1 MTRWRR
7 GPRLV
12 CEHENYRQ
20 LAARCASLFARRV
33 LKGFRAGE
41 LTAVAAAAELGI
53 SRRHFYRLWR
63 SYLLAVAQHKAQ
75 TWSPGVS
82 GGKRRRD
89 LSAQATALLR
99 KLLSASPPVSYSFAA
114 CELER
119 RLGIK
124 RDRATVRRWAL
135 ARGLN
140 PSGPPKARGKPV
152 RRWQVAQ
159 IGALWQY
166 DASPHSWFAGR
177 AGQPSLLELID
188 DHSRVI
194 PAARLY
200 ARENLLSHLDL
211 LSGAFAAYGL
221 PMALYVDYHSFFFT
235 STPEAFTQLGASLR
249 FYDITLRYAPTPQ
262 AKGKIER
269 AHGYWQ
275 RRLPALFAA
284 ENISTLDPA
293 NALLNELRLHR
304 NAHEKHREIA
314 STPNAAWQR
323 ALQEKRSLLRPDP
336 RCPWWP
342 YVWSQRTPVQVG
354 DDGRV
359 PVGSQR
365 LTIDRSPRS
374 KVIRCAH
381 PNGDLSFLAAA
392 PHRSSQPIL
401 LAHFAQ

>member
-1 MTRWRR
+1 
-7 GPRLV
+7 
-12 CEHENYRQ
+12 

-41 LTAVAAAAELGI
+41 LTAVEAAAELGI

-63 SYLLAVAQHKAQ
+63 RYLLAVAQHKSQ

-82 GGKRRRD
+82 GGKRRID
-89 LSAQATALLR
+89 LSAQATALLC
-99 KLLSASPPVSYSFAA
+99 KLLSVSPPVSYSFAA

-166 DASPHSWFAGR
+166 DASPHAWFPGR
-177 AGQPSLLELID
+177 TGLPSLLELID

-211 LSGAFAAYGL
+211 LSGAFVAYGL

-275 RRLPALFAA
+275 KRLPALFAA

-293 NALLNELRLHR
+293 NALLNDLRLHR

-342 YVWSQRTPVQVG
+342 YIWSQRTPVQVG

-365 LTIDRSPRS
+365 LSIDRSPRS
-374 KVIRCAH
+374 KVIRCTH

>member
-1 MTRWRR
+1 MPRWRP
-7 GPRLV
+7 GSRLG
-12 CEHENYRQ
+12 CRDENYRQ
-20 LAARCASLFARRV
+20 LAARHASLFARQI
-33 LKGFRAGE
+33 LKSFRADE
-41 LTAVAAAAELGI
+41 LSAMEAAAELGI
-53 SRRHFYRLWR
+53 SQRHFYRLWR
-63 SYLLAVAQHKAQ
+63 SYLLAVAQGQAQ
-75 TWSPGVS
+75 TWSPGLS
-82 GGKRRRD
+82 GGNRRGD
-89 LSAQATALLR
+89 FSAPARTLLH
-99 KLLSASPPVSYSFAA
+99 KLLSAHPPVSYSLAA

-119 RLGIK
+119 RLGLK
-124 RDRATVRRWAL
+124 RDRATIRRWAL
-135 ARGLN
+135 AKGLN
-140 PSGPPKARGKPV
+140 PSGPPPARRGPV

-177 AGQPSLLELID
+177 AGQPALLELID

-200 ARENLLSHLDL
+200 LRETLLSHLDL
-211 LSGAFAAYGL
+211 LSGAFVAYGL
-221 PMALYVDYHSFFFT
+221 PVALYVDYHSFFFT

-275 RRLPALFAA
+275 KRLPALFAA
-284 ENISTLDPA
+284 EKIFTLEPA
-293 NALLNELRLHR
+293 NALLNDLRLHR

-323 ALQEKRSLLRPDP
+323 ALREKRSLLRPNP

-374 KVIRCAH
+374 KVIRCSH
-381 PNGDLSFLAAA
+381 PNGDLSFLASP
-392 PHRSSQPIL
+392 PHRSSQPLL
-401 LAHFAQ
+401 LAHFSH

>member
-1 MTRWRR
+1 M
-7 GPRLV
+7 
-12 CEHENYRQ
+12 
-20 LAARCASLFARRV
+20 
-33 LKGFRAGE
+33 
-41 LTAVAAAAELGI
+41 AAAAELGI

-63 SYLLAVAQHKAQ
+63 SYLLAVAQRPAQ
-75 TWSPGVS
+75 AWSPGVS
-82 GGKRRRD
+82 GGNRRGDFCAPAR
-89 LSAQATALLR
+89 ALLR

-124 RDRATVRRWAL
+124 RDRATIRRWAL

-140 PSGPPKARGKPV
+140 PSGPPKARRKPV

-166 DASPHSWFAGR
+166 DASSHSWFAGR

-275 RRLPALFAA
+275 RRLPSLFAA

-293 NALLNELRLHR
+293 NALLNDLRLHR

-323 ALQEKRSLLRPDP
+323 ALQEKRSLLRAAP

-342 YVWSQRTPVQVG
+342 YVWSQRTPVQIG

-365 LTIDRSPRS
+365 LSIDRSPRS
-374 KVIRCAH
+374 KVIRCTH
-381 PNGDLSFLAAA
+381 PNGDLSFLATH
-392 PHRSSQPIL
+392 PNHSCLPIL
-401 LAHFAQ
+401 LAHFPQ

>member
-1 MTRWRR
+1 LR
-7 GPRLV
+7 
-12 CEHENYRQ
+12 HENYRQ
-20 LAARCASLFARRV
+20 LAVRHASLFARQI
-33 LKGFRAGE
+33 LKGFRADE
-41 LTAVAAAAELGI
+41 LTAVEAAAELGV
-53 SRRHFYRLWR
+53 SERHFYRLWR
-63 SYLLAVAQHKAQ
+63 SYLLAVAQRKAQ
-75 TWSPGVS
+75 AWTPGIS
-82 GGKRRRD
+82 GGNRRGD
-89 LSAQATALLR
+89 FPAPAEALLR
-99 KLLSASPPVSYSFAA
+99 KLLSAHPPVSYSFAA

-124 RDRATVRRWAL
+124 RDRATLRRWAL
-135 ARGLN
+135 AQGLN
-140 PSGPPKARGKPV
+140 PSKPPKVRRKPV

-166 DASPHSWFAGR
+166 DASPHAWFASR
-177 AGQPSLLELID
+177 AGQPALLELID

-221 PMALYVDYHSFFFT
+221 PVALYVDYHSFFFT
-235 STPEAFTQLGASLR
+235 STPEAFTQLGAALR

-275 RRLPALFAA
+275 KRLPSLFAA
-284 ENISTLDPA
+284 ENISTLEAA
-293 NALLNELRLHR
+293 NALLDDLRLHR

-314 STPNAAWQR
+314 STPQAAWQR
-323 ALQEKRSLLRPDP
+323 ALKEKRSLLRPAP

-342 YVWSQRTPVQVG
+342 YVWSQRISVQIG

-365 LTIDRSPRS
+365 LSIDRPPRS
-374 KVIRCAH
+374 KVIRCTH
-381 PNGDLSFLAAA
+381 PNGDLSFLAAPPDHA
-392 PHRSSQPIL
+392 SKPIL
-401 LAHFAQ
+401 LAHFPH

>member
-1 MTRWRR
+1 M
-7 GPRLV
+7 
-12 CEHENYRQ
+12 
-20 LAARCASLFARRV
+20 RCASLFARRV
-33 LKGFRAGE
+33 LQGFRAGE
-41 LTAVAAAAELGI
+41 LTAVEAATELGI

-63 SYLLAVAQHKAQ
+63 SYLLAVAQHKSQ

-82 GGKRRRD
+82 GGKRRLG

-99 KLLSASPPVSYSFAA
+99 KLLSAHPPVSHSFAA

-119 RLGIK
+119 RLGVK

-135 ARGLN
+135 AQGLS
-140 PSGPPKARGKPV
+140 PSGPPKARRQPV

-166 DASPHSWFAGR
+166 DASPHAWFAGR

-200 ARENLLSHLDL
+200 AHENLLSHLDL
-211 LSGAFAAYGL
+211 LSGAFTSYGL
-221 PMALYVDYHSFFFT
+221 PVALYVDYHSFFFT
-235 STPEAFTQLGASLR
+235 STPEAFTQLGASLH
-249 FYDITLRYAPTPQ
+249 FYGITLRYAPTPQ

-293 NALLNELRLHR
+293 NALLNDLRLHR

-359 PVGSQR
+359 PIGSQR
-365 LTIDRSPRS
+365 LTIDRPPRS

-392 PHRSSQPIL
+392 PHHSSQPIL

>member
-1 MTRWRR
+1 M
-7 GPRLV
+7 
-12 CEHENYRQ
+12 
-20 LAARCASLFARRV
+20 FARQI
-33 LKGFRAGE
+33 LKSFRAGE
-41 LTAVAAAAELGI
+41 LTAVEAAAELGI
-53 SRRHFYRLWR
+53 SPRHFYRLWQ
-63 SYLLAVAQHKAQ
+63 SYLLSVAQRRSQ
-75 TWSPGVS
+75 NWSPGLS
-82 GGKRRRD
+82 GGKRRAD
-89 LSAQATALLR
+89 LSSAAAALLR
-99 KLLSASPPVSYSFAA
+99 KLLSAQPPVSYSFAA

-124 RDRATVRRWAL
+124 RNRATIRRWAL
-135 ARGLN
+135 TQGLN
-140 PSGPPKARGKPV
+140 PSGPPQARRKPV

-166 DASPHSWFAGR
+166 DASPHAWFAGR
-177 AGQPSLLELID
+177 PGQPSLLELID

-275 RRLPALFAA
+275 RRLPSLFAA
-284 ENISTLDPA
+284 ENISTLEPA
-293 NALLNELRLHR
+293 NTLLNDLRLHR
-304 NAHEKHREIA
+304 NAHEKHRELA

-323 ALQEKRSLLRPDP
+323 ALQENRSLLRPAP

-342 YVWSQRTPVQVG
+342 YVWSQRTSVQVG

-365 LTIDRSPRS
+365 LTLDRPPRS
-374 KVIRCAH
+374 KLIRCSH
-381 PNGDLSFLAAA
+381 PNGDLSFLAH
-392 PHRSSQPIL
+392 PPNHSSHPIL
-401 LAHFAQ
+401 LAHFAH

>member
-1 MTRWRR
+1 M
-7 GPRLV
+7 
-12 CEHENYRQ
+12 
-20 LAARCASLFARRV
+20 FARQI

-41 LTAVAAAAELGI
+41 LTALEAASELGI

-63 SYLLAVAQHKAQ
+63 SYLLAVARRQALA
-75 TWSPGVS
+75 WSPGVS
-82 GGKRRRD
+82 GGNRRGD
-89 LSAQATALLR
+89 FCAPAATLLR

-124 RDRATVRRWAL
+124 RNRATIRRWAL

-140 PSGPPKARGKPV
+140 PSGPTKARRKPV

-166 DASPHSWFAGR
+166 DASPHAWFVAR

-200 ARENLLSHLDL
+200 ARETLLSHLDL
-211 LSGAFAAYGL
+211 LSGAFLAYGL

-235 STPEAFTQLGASLR
+235 STPEAFTQLGACLR

-314 STPNAAWQR
+314 STPNVAWQR
-323 ALQEKRSLLRPDP
+323 ALQEKRSLLRPAP

-365 LTIDRSPRS
+365 LTLDRPPRS

-392 PHRSSQPIL
+392 PHRSAQPIL
-401 LAHFAQ
+401 LAHFSH

>member
-1 MTRWRR
+1 MYPIANEQRVTS
-7 GPRLV
+7 
-12 CEHENYRQ
+12 ET
-20 LAARCASLFARRV
+20 ASAN
-33 LKGFRAGE
+33 G
-41 LTAVAAAAELGI
+41 
-53 SRRHFYRLWR
+53 S
-63 SYLLAVAQHKAQ
+63 
-75 TWSPGVS
+75 
-82 GGKRRRD
+82 
-89 LSAQATALLR
+89 LSAPATALLR
-99 KLLSASPPVSYSFAA
+99 KLLSASPAVSYSFAA
-114 CELER
+114 CELDR

-124 RDRATVRRWAL
+124 RDRATIRRWAL
-135 ARGLN
+135 ARGLS
-140 PSGPPKARGKPV
+140 PSGPPKARRKPV

-166 DASPHSWFAGR
+166 DASPHAWFVGR
-177 AGQPSLLELID
+177 TGQPALLELID

-275 RRLPALFAA
+275 KRLPSLFAA
-284 ENISTLDPA
+284 EEISTLDAA
-293 NALLNELRLHR
+293 NALLNDLRLHR

-323 ALQEKRSLLRPDP
+323 ALKEKRSLLRPAP
-336 RCPWWP
+336 HCPWWP

-374 KVIRCAH
+374 KVIRCSH
-381 PNGDLSFLAAA
+381 PNGNLSFLAAP
-392 PHRSSQPIL
+392 PHRSSQPLL
-401 LAHFAQ
+401 LAHFSH